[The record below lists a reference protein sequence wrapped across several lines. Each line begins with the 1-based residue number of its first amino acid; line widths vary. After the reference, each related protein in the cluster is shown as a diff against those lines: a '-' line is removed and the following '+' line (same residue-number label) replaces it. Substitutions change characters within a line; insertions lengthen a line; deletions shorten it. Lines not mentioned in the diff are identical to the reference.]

1 MIETI
6 QSFLFST
13 FRISTPIVFVALCST
28 VSHQA
33 GLTNMAAES
42 MMLTSALAGV
52 IGSAVTGSLFMGLL
66 IGAAASVLI
75 TLILCFSAFV
85 MKVDLYLMSISMN
98 LALAGATVYVMF
110 VTTGTKANTAAH
122 FKSLQVPAFHLPIIK
137 DIPVLGK
144 IISGHNGFTYLA
156 WIMVFLVWFLIFKT
170 KFGLRMRA
178 VGQNPH
184 AAESVGINPRKIYTI
199 SFMFAGLIASFGGMF
214 LSMGYQSFFIRD
226 MTGGKGF
233 VGMAAAT
240 IAGASPLASAVI
252 AYIFG
257 FADAITNYSK
267 LWISDAQFLAALPFI
282 ITVAL
287 LLIFSALKKK
297 ADDNAQRKRR
307 ISALERQQLEVAG
320 AAQPGSGAGM

>member
-1 MIETI
+1 METI

-13 FRISTPIVFVALCST
+13 FRISTSIVFVALCAT

-42 MMLTSALAGV
+42 MMLTAALAGV
-52 IGSAVTGSLFMGLL
+52 IGSAVTQNLFLGLL
-66 IGAAASVLI
+66 IGAACAVLI
-75 TLILCFSAFV
+75 TLFLCFAAFV
-85 MKVDLYLMSISMN
+85 MKVDLYLMSISLNM
-98 LALAGATVYVMF
+98 ALAGATVYVMF
-110 VTTGTKANTAAH
+110 VTTGQKANTAAY
-122 FKSLQVPAFHLPIIK
+122 FNSLQVPAFRLPLIEKIPFLG
-137 DIPVLGK
+137 PVL
-144 IISGHNGFTYLA
+144 SGHNGFTYLA
-156 WIMVFLVWFLIFKT
+156 WLMVIVVWFLIYKT

-178 VGQNPH
+178 VGQNPK
-184 AAESVGINPRKIYTI
+184 AAESVGVNPRTVYTI
-199 SFMFAGLIASFGGMF
+199 SFMLAGLIASLGGMF

-233 VGMAAAT
+233 IGMAAAT

-267 LWISDAQFLAALPFI
+267 LVITDAQFLAALPYI
-282 ITVAL
+282 ITVTL

-297 ADDNAQRKRR
+297 AADTAHRKRR
-307 ISALERQQLEVAG
+307 LMALERGE
-320 AAQPGSGAGM
+320 AQAS

>member
-13 FRISTPIVFVALCST
+13 FRISTSIIFVALCAT

-42 MMLTSALAGV
+42 MMLTAALAGV
-52 IGSAVTGSLFMGLL
+52 IGSAVTESLIMGLI
-66 IGAAASVLI
+66 IGAASAVLI
-75 TLILCFSAFV
+75 TLVLCFAAFV
-85 MKVDLYLMSISMN
+85 MKVDLYLMSISLN
-98 LALAGATVYVMF
+98 TALAGATVYVMF

-122 FKSLQVPAFHLPIIK
+122 FKSLQVPAFELPLIK
-137 DIPVLGK
+137 HIPFIGP
-144 IISGHNGFTYLA
+144 IISGQNGFTYLA
-156 WIMVFLVWFLIFKT
+156 WIMIFVVWFLIFKT

-178 VGQNPH
+178 VGQNPR

-199 SFMFAGLIASFGGMF
+199 SFMIAGLIASFGGMF

-226 MTGGKGF
+226 MTAGKGF
-233 VGMAAAT
+233 IGMAAAT
-240 IAGASPLASAVI
+240 IAGASPLASAII

-267 LWISDAQFLAALPFI
+267 LVISDAQFLAALPYI

-287 LLIFSALKKK
+287 LLIFSVLKKK
-297 ADDNAQRKRR
+297 AEDSAQRKRR
-307 ISALERQQLEVAG
+307 LMALERQQLEAPQN
-320 AAQPGSGAGM
+320 ATSGAM

>member
-13 FRISTPIVFVALCST
+13 FRISTSIVFVALCAT

-42 MMLTSALAGV
+42 MMLTAALAGV
-52 IGSAVTGSLFMGLL
+52 IGSAVTQSLTMGLL
-66 IGAAASVLI
+66 IGAACAVAI
-75 TLILCFSAFV
+75 TLVLCFAAFV
-85 MKVDLYLMSISMN
+85 MKVDLYLMSISLN
-98 LALAGATVYVMF
+98 TALSGATVYVMY
-110 VTTGTKANTAAH
+110 VLTGTKSNTAAH
-122 FKSLQVPAFHLPIIK
+122 FKSLQVPSFELPIIK
-137 DIPVLGK
+137 DIPFVGK

-156 WIMVFLVWFLIFKT
+156 WIMVILVWFLIYKT

-178 VGQNPH
+178 VGQNPK
-184 AAESVGINPRKIYTI
+184 AAESVGINPRLVYTV

-214 LSMGYQSFFIRD
+214 LSMGYQNFFIRD

-233 VGMAAAT
+233 IGMAAAT
-240 IAGASPLASAVI
+240 IAGASPLASAIIGYV
-252 AYIFG
+252 FG

-267 LWISDAQFLAALPFI
+267 LFVTDAQFLAALPYI

-287 LLIFSALKKK
+287 LLIFSYVKKK
-297 ADDNAQRKRR
+297 ADDAAQRKRR
-307 ISALERQQLEVAG
+307 LMALERNQLEG
-320 AAQPGSGAGM
+320 A